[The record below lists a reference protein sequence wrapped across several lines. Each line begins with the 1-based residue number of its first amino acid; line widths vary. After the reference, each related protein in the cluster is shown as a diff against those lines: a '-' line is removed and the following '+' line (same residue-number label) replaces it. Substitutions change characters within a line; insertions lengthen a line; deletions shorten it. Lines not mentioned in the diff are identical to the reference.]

1 MRNAFEEGQ
10 KRGYCGSTELE
21 IVAPKRSWRDI
32 FCRKPQQMKNSLNF
46 ANTCLKIVDTRRAA
60 LYGKWQ
66 PRLGGLEDDRI
77 LIASVVELLCH
88 FLVSCSCSDNASFV
102 LCQSN
107 PRI

>member
-46 ANTCLKIVDTRRAA
+46 ANTCLKIIDTRRSARSVFCFLPHIGTSEVIQVLGPPLLVGFPFLLLA
-60 LYGKWQ
+60 TVRSATGLLPLFE
-66 PRLGGLEDDRI
+66 PRM
-77 LIASVVELLCH
+77 
-88 FLVSCSCSDNASFV
+88 
-102 LCQSN
+102 
-107 PRI
+107 

>member
-46 ANTCLKIVDTRRAA
+46 ANTCLKIIDTRRGAKTVDG
-60 LYGKWQ
+60 GKVTVEWQ
-66 PRLGGLEDDRI
+66 WKSQAFTEI
-77 LIASVVELLCH
+77 VTIKEFSVDSGQQKIKDFDLFCK
-88 FLVSCSCSDNASFV
+88 
-102 LCQSN
+102 
-107 PRI
+107 